1 MILWLAACSGVTV
14 QTVEPLELSAWT
26 VDGTGSG
33 GVLVVQTRSVQ
44 ATDLELPVPEVEGL
58 TFSADGQPSQERLGD
73 HTVITQRFRYT
84 GKKGSY
90 EIPALTV
97 HAGELEAQSA
107 PVWVDLGVEAPNVE
121 QLGDIV
127 EPDAIWTV
135 PWTPIV
141 AAVGIGLLLG
151 GGGLLALVRLTRP
164 KPKRVIRTP
173 PDLRCLDAWEKVWA
187 DASLTEEDKASELS
201 NIFRAYTEEVLSFPA
216 TAWTT
221 TEIVAHLTELKHLPE
236 GNVPRAKRLLQAT
249 DLIKYA
255 EEEADGEFLRRMDAD
270 LRAFVGSTRPRGWDP
285 EGGTATAAPG
295 AAP

>member
-1 MILWLAACSGVTV
+1 MILGLLACSSVAV
-14 QTVEPLELSAWT
+14 QSVEPLEVSAWA
-26 VDGTGSG
+26 VDPTGSG
-33 GVLVVQTRSVQ
+33 GVLVLQTRTQQ
-44 ATDLELPVPEVEGL
+44 ADDLELPVPEVEGL

-97 HAGELEAQSA
+97 HAGELEATSA
-107 PVWVDLGVEAPNVE
+107 PLWVDLGVEAPNVA

-127 EPDAIWTV
+127 EPEELWTID
-135 PWTPIV
+135 WTPIL
-141 AAVGIGLLLG
+141 AAVALG
-151 GGGLLALVRLTRP
+151 FLLAGAVVLGLVRLTRP
-164 KPKRVIRTP
+164 KPKVVIRTP
-173 PDLRCLDAWEKVWA
+173 PDVRCLDAWEKVWA
-187 DASLTEEDKASELS
+187 DKALTEEEKASELS

-221 TEIVAHLTELKHLPE
+221 TEIVAHLQELKHLPD

-270 LRAFVGSTRPRGWDP
+270 LRAFVGSTRPRGWNPDD
-285 EGGTATAAPG
+285 AAPPATR
-295 AAP
+295 AAR